1 MLRKILWVTSIALLT
16 FIVLLTT
23 IKAMS
28 KPVEPPQN
36 ARMIAEKKAKT
47 GVNCTPATN
56 KNCWALT
63 PSHLQQIKKIQ
74 DGLLRKKDR

>member
-1 MLRKILWVTSIALLT
+1 MTRKILWLTSITLLT

-23 IKAMS
+23 VKAWY
-28 KPVEPPQN
+28 KPAEPPQN

-63 PSHLQQIKKIQ
+63 PSHLQRIKNIQ
-74 DGLLRKKDR
+74 DGLLRKKYR